1 MIDFRSWINSRSTN
15 NIDSFSI
22 EENRMVEKDPE
33 EYEKEIEDWKAGGK
47 QGKRPSAYKPITM
60 AELEKERQLDL
71 EKFQN
76 RYRPDLAEKYKDII
90 KSIKN
95 PEERE
100 EARKS
105 FLSTLKK
112 AERDALIHTR
122 KVLRDKRKARK
133 QRGIEAGVKEK
144 TANKAFKK
152 FDNPLKRELNDQI
165 KQKFGFPT
173 ISQQNA
179 AGYSALIDPSKTIMD
194 GILTSTKFKLA
205 KRAGRYIPYEDI
217 FTTVVS
223 KMCLPSDKET
233 GENGILHG
241 LGNSEIPLDSRI
253 ASLNRD
259 NGILS
264 MEKESDGKTAV
275 EKALLKI
282 RDNATAMTDQY
293 FSDEEK
299 RFKQYGKDSEGQDV
313 EYGQSAA
320 VSARRFEKSQRVGKA
335 DVPKKVHGDIASYFL
350 KSLDFF
356 DKKNELMSLANFLKA
371 KEILRVEKERAEKE
385 GGELINAYEWKTIL
399 DDLEKYINPKEGDT
413 EESRQLFKKEI
424 SEKLK
429 KITGRVER
437 TLDPQT
443 KKIYDRL
450 TGLTSRAATEP
461 VWGGYATIEDI
472 TFEKLTPS
480 NIEDVLSTIERRS
493 KEDTS
498 KGQMYKKLLSY
509 APILLQNIKISAD
522 KRSFVIY
529 DDETK
534 KELEDFKKTPQFD
547 SLNNATKNVLRSSQ
561 GETYFYL
568 MKKTGLRDSGNLMR
582 TYIAPLNKLFIE
594 LGERMGQATKI
605 IKKNN
610 QEIIV
615 PDYGTK
621 TYKQRQAKKSREKQ
635 AYNKETKEI
644 IDKIKEMQKEDDD
657 REAKGQTRLHV
668 VANTKGEGDNLLM
681 GFKSGIPESGYHD
694 DISSYGKPK
703 GELAELRKELKS
715 RMGKLFYFTS
725 PTEKQYDFAEPNPSL
740 VGPQKPILTRIEPKQ
755 FASGTVKTYRTRK
768 EMLDDLPKSEREKYK
783 ALAKQGLIN
792 RKKLHS
798 PYDIVRVDEPLG
810 DEEALRKFHAELKD
824 KPDYLQQIK
833 REHRLLFKSGWK
845 SLFEHF
851 CHKVII
857 D

>member
-112 AERDALIHTR
+112 AERDALIYTR

-133 QRGIEAGVKEK
+133 QRGIEADVKEK
-144 TANKAFKK
+144 KANKAFKK

-223 KMCLPSDKET
+223 KMCLPSTKVDVED
-233 GENGILHG
+233 GILHG

-299 RFKQYGKDSEGQDV
+299 PSKGYGKDSEGRDV
-313 EYGQSAA
+313 DYGQSAA
-320 VSARRFEKSQRVGKA
+320 VTARRFEKSQRVGEE
-335 DVPKKVHGDIASYFL
+335 DRMKKVHGDIASYFV
-350 KSLDFF
+350 KSLNFF
-356 DKKNELMSLANFLKA
+356 DQKNELMSMANFLKA
-371 KEILRVEKERAEKE
+371 KEVLEAEKERAEIE
-385 GGELINAYEWKTIL
+385 GGQLINANEWETIL
-399 DDLEKYINPKEGDT
+399 DDLKKFMNPKEGDS
-413 EESRQLFKKEI
+413 EESRQSFRKDMLD
-424 SEKLK
+424 KLK
-429 KITGRVER
+429 RLSSIAER

-443 KKIYDRL
+443 KKIYDRF

-493 KEDTS
+493 KEDTDT
-498 KGQMYKKLLSY
+498 GQMYKKLLSY
-509 APILLQNIKISAD
+509 APILLKNIKISPD

-529 DDETK
+529 DEETK
-534 KELEDFKKTPQFD
+534 KKLEDFKKTDQFK
-547 SLNNATKNVLRSSQ
+547 SLSPATQKALKSAQ
-561 GETYFYL
+561 GQTYFYL
-568 MKKTGLRDSGNLMR
+568 MDKTGNRNHGALMR

-605 IKKNN
+605 EKKGK

-615 PDYGTK
+615 PDYGSS
-621 TYKQRQAKKSREKQ
+621 TYGERQAKRKEKDE

-681 GFKSGIPESGYHD
+681 GFKSGIPQSGYHD

-755 FASGTVKTYRTRK
+755 FPSGTVKTYRTRR
-768 EMLDDLPKSEREKYK
+768 EMLKDLPRSEREKYT
-783 ALAKQGLIN
+783 ALAQQGLID

-824 KPDYLQQIK
+824 KPDYLQQIR